1 MFDDLFSSVNILQR
15 GLDAAWMRNQVI
27 TNNIANV
34 DTADFK
40 SSSVE
45 FETAM
50 KNALEADRN
59 RFTARATQ
67 PEHYQFSGSAAEKV
81 TPTVVQNTDTE
92 YRTDGNN
99 VDIDY
104 ENTELAKNT
113 LWYNVLVQQVTSEF
127 NKLKTVING

>member
-1 MFDDLFSSVNILQR
+1 MFDNLFSSSNVLQR
-15 GLDAAWMRNQVI
+15 GLDAAWTRNQVI

-50 KNALEADRN
+50 KNALGADEN
-59 RFTARATQ
+59 GFTAKTTR
-67 PEHYQFSGSAAEKV
+67 PEHYQFANSSAEEV
-81 TPTVVQNTDTE
+81 TPTVVQNTNTE
-92 YRTDGNN
+92 YRADGNN

-104 ENTELAKNT
+104 ESTELAKNT

-127 NKLKTVING
+127 NKLKTVIGG